1 MNEVMEK
8 VIVKEEIFNM
18 VNFFWL
24 IVIISYG
31 SIVCVFNINLN
42 NDRDNVI

>member
-8 VIVKEEIFNM
+8 VIVKEDIFNM
-18 VNFFWL
+18 VNVFWL

-31 SIVCVFNINLN
+31 SIVCEFNINLSN
-42 NDRDNVI
+42 NRDNVI